1 MRQRPMPRRSTGSRR
16 PTPVPAANPA
26 RGGRGGPRGVTPP
39 KVAPQMQ
46 RGGRG
51 GSAMPARQAGGR
63 GGINAANARQA
74 GGRGGSAMPAR
85 QADGSGGINAA
96 NARQAGGR
104 GGSAMPAQ
112 RPQVGQ
118 VGQVGRAT
126 PAGRATPQIQQ
137 KAQQES
143 LLSGLAQA
151 GGINRGSRQQATQT
165 RGGMG
170 TSAKRPQATQ
180 TSGRMGT
187 PAPQG
192 GQQARPMPQMQRRKS
207 GGAVKKK

>member
-51 GSAMPARQAGGR
+51 AMPARQAGGR

-74 GGRGGSAMPAR
+74 GGRGGSAT
-85 QADGSGGINAA
+85 
-96 NARQAGGR
+96 
-104 GGSAMPAQ
+104 PAQ

-151 GGINRGSRQQATQT
+151 GAINRGSRQQATQT
-165 RGGMG
+165 SGGMG
-170 TSAKRPQATQ
+170 TPAKRPQATQ

>member
-1 MRQRPMPRRSTGSRR
+1 MRIRNPNSPRSPREDGVNRPSRGPRG
-16 PTPVPAANPA
+16 PIAPPV
-26 RGGRGGPRGVTPP
+26 GKGPRGVTPP

-51 GSAMPARQAGGR
+51 GSA
-63 GGINAANARQA
+63 
-74 GGRGGSAMPAR
+74 
-85 QADGSGGINAA
+85 
-96 NARQAGGR
+96 
-104 GGSAMPAQ
+104 
-112 RPQVGQ
+112 
-118 VGQVGRAT
+118 
-126 PAGRATPQIQQ
+126 TPQIQQ
-137 KAQQES
+137 KAQQEAQFNQM
-143 LLSGLAQA
+143 AQA
-151 GGINRGSRQQATQT
+151 GAINRGSRQQATQT

-170 TSAKRPQATQ
+170 TPAKRPQATQ

>member
-1 MRQRPMPRRSTGSRR
+1 MRQRPTPRRSTGSRR

-26 RGGRGGPRGVTPP
+26 RGGRRGINALADARA
-39 KVAPQMQ
+39 KARQA
-46 RGGRG
+46 GGRG
-51 GSAMPARQAGGR
+51 GSSMPARQAGGR

-74 GGRGGSAMPAR
+74 GGRGGSAT
-85 QADGSGGINAA
+85 
-96 NARQAGGR
+96 
-104 GGSAMPAQ
+104 PAQ
-112 RPQVGQ
+112 RPQ

-137 KAQQES
+137 KAQQEA

-151 GGINRGSRQQATQT
+151 GIKRGSRQQATQT
-165 RGGMG
+165 SGGMG
-170 TSAKRPQATQ
+170 TPAKRPQATQ

>member
-1 MRQRPMPRRSTGSRR
+1 MPRRSTGSRN
-16 PTPVPAANPA
+16 T
-26 RGGRGGPRGVTPP
+26 
-39 KVAPQMQ
+39 
-46 RGGRG
+46 
-51 GSAMPARQAGGR
+51 PARQARLQKLTKGTTDTISSLR
-63 GGINAANARQA
+63 GAMGFTPKRPTGSRRTTPTPVATPVATPSNPS
-74 GGRGGSAMPAR
+74 RG
-85 QADGSGGINAA
+85 
-96 NARQAGGR
+96 
-104 GGSAMPAQ
+104 
-112 RPQVGQ
+112 
-118 VGQVGRAT
+118 GRAT

-151 GGINRGSRQQATQT
+151 GAINRGSRQQATQT
-165 RGGMG
+165 SGGMG
-170 TSAKRPQATQ
+170 TPAKRPQATQ

>member
-74 GGRGGSAMPAR
+74 GGRGGSA
-85 QADGSGGINAA
+85 
-96 NARQAGGR
+96 
-104 GGSAMPAQ
+104 
-112 RPQVGQ
+112 
-118 VGQVGRAT
+118 
-126 PAGRATPQIQQ
+126 TPQIQQ
-137 KAQQES
+137 KAQQEAQ
-143 LLSGLAQA
+143 LNQMAQA
-151 GGINRGSRQQATQT
+151 GAINRGSRQQATQT
-165 RGGMG
+165 SGGMG
-170 TSAKRPQATQ
+170 TPAKRPQATQ

>member
-1 MRQRPMPRRSTGSRR
+1 MRQRPTPRRSTGSRR

-74 GGRGGSAMPAR
+74 GGRGGSAT
-85 QADGSGGINAA
+85 
-96 NARQAGGR
+96 
-104 GGSAMPAQ
+104 PAQ
-112 RPQVGQ
+112 RPQ

-137 KAQQES
+137 KAQQEA

-151 GGINRGSRQQATQT
+151 GIKRGSRQQATQT
-165 RGGMG
+165 SGGMG
-170 TSAKRPQATQ
+170 TPAKRPQATQ

-192 GQQARPMPQMQRRKS
+192 GQQARPMPPNMKKGAPM
-207 GGAVKKK
+207 GGAIEKMPRGGAFMGRRPKR

>member
-51 GSAMPARQAGGR
+51 GSAMPA
-63 GGINAANARQA
+63 
-74 GGRGGSAMPAR
+74 
-85 QADGSGGINAA
+85 
-96 NARQAGGR
+96 
-104 GGSAMPAQ
+104 
-112 RPQVGQ
+112 
-118 VGQVGRAT
+118 
-126 PAGRATPQIQQ
+126 GRATPQIQQ
-137 KAQQES
+137 KAQQEAQFNQM
-143 LLSGLAQA
+143 AQA
-151 GGINRGSRQQATQT
+151 GIKKGSRQ
-165 RGGMG
+165 
-170 TSAKRPQATQ
+170 QATQ